1 MVIHNRLI
9 ISRPWPGGGAKDRR
23 PPPLYTYDIMLCSPF
38 LTAFISIVLSMN
50 EDDSLKTLLTRA
62 LK

>member
-1 MVIHNRLI
+1 MHCTYI
-9 ISRPWPGGGAKDRR
+9 IKEDLKKIVTFVTLGPA
-23 PPPLYTYDIMLCSPF
+23 PPPLYTYIMLCSPF